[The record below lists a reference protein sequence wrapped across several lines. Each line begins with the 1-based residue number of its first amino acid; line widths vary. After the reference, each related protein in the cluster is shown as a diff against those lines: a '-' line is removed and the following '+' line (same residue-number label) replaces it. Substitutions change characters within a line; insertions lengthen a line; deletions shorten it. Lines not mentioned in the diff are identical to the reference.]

1 VTAFVS
7 VASKAASFALLTR
20 FFIEVFPPELAIGG
34 VQVESYWV
42 PLMAVIA
49 TVTMTL
55 GNVLALSQTNIKRL
69 LAYSSIAQ
77 AGYALIGVAAI
88 QNQTEAAVAA
98 IGFYMFM
105 YTFTN
110 LLAFAV
116 IIIYSEFNGTEM
128 IADFAGLSRRNP
140 MLALTLTIAF
150 LSLAGLPPTAGFI
163 GKFYLF
169 NAAVQAGLTWLALV
183 GVVNALIAVYYYLVV
198 VKVIYFDAIEDEE
211 SLQPVPISMTN
222 GWVLA
227 MNSIIVIVL
236 GTVAAGPV
244 YDWAVEA
251 ARQLFV

>member
-1 VTAFVS
+1 
-7 VASKAASFALLTR
+7 L
-20 FFIEVFPPELAIGG
+20 I
-34 VQVESYWV
+34 
-42 PLMAVIA
+42 AVIA

-55 GNVLALSQTNIKRL
+55 GNVLALSQRNIKRL
-69 LAYSSIAQ
+69 LAYSSVAQ
-77 AGYALIGVAAI
+77 AGYTLIGLAAV
-88 QNQTEAAVAA
+88 QNQTESAVAA

-116 IIIYSEFNGTEM
+116 IIIYSEYNGSEA

-140 MLALTLTIAF
+140 MLALTMTIAF

-169 NAAVQAGLTWLALV
+169 RAAVESGLTWLAVV
-183 GVVNALIAVYYYLVV
+183 GVVNALIAVYYYLIV
-198 VKVIYFDAIEDEE
+198 VKVIYFDAVDEE
-211 SLQPVPISMTN
+211 KMRPVPISLTN
-222 GWVLA
+222 GWVLGL
-227 MNSIIVIVL
+227 NSIIVIAL

-244 YDWAVEA
+244 YKWAVEA